1 MNEGGYMKFLSFLTV
16 FFCICLLCCHAEEL
30 ATFKLNTVCLPGDI
44 WYSMAG
50 KCFFRESIKKNL
62 LSFSKEECILSGNLK
77 LEKQGKKLELTL
89 SEFVIQNNAF
99 VFHDNLM
106 RKIYKGLVKSEGKV
120 LLIKDVAKNEDGK
133 KYFVQSYKVLLCCQ
147 FILLDCATVSHAFA
161 WIVNL
166 KYNYS
171 KNEISLDSFQ
181 IERILESQT
190 SVN

>member
-1 MNEGGYMKFLSFLTV
+1 
-16 FFCICLLCCHAEEL
+16 
-30 ATFKLNTVCLPGDI
+30 
-44 WYSMAG
+44 MAG

-62 LSFSKEECILSGNLK
+62 LSFSKEECILTGNLK

-89 SEFVIQNNAF
+89 SEIVIQNNAF

-147 FILLDCATVSHAFA
+147 FILLDCATVSHALA

-166 KYNYS
+166 KYYYS